1 MRLSAL
7 FEKEP
12 KLRSLVLSAMAAVG
26 RGGQSD
32 VGQRIRD
39 DILVIQRKNNCM
51 VGARPPCAVLWSRGS
66 GLIVVAV

>member
-7 FEKEP
+7 FEAQP
-12 KLRSLVLSAMAAVG
+12 KLRSLVSSAMAAVG

-39 DILVIQRKNNCM
+39 DILVIQKKNDCM
-51 VGARPPCAVLWSRGS
+51 VRST
-66 GLIVVAV
+66 